1 MLHADGGSPGAAR
14 RTTLDAPG
22 VATSRGASGDAPI
35 LVPGRNCWR
44 IERASRVAFLIDAEA
59 YFSAFAAAVERARR
73 SVLIVGWD
81 FNGGTELWHD
91 ERRSDLPAELAPF
104 LAAVLARRRSL
115 HVNVLDWDFP
125 MLYALE
131 RELLPAFRFAW
142 QMPRRFH
149 FRLDSCCPLGAAHHQ
164 KIVVVDD
171 RIAFVGGMDIAVA
184 RWDTPEHR
192 ADEPRRRGPGGAP
205 APPVHDVQMLVEGP
219 VAAAIGD
226 LVRERWHRAT
236 GRHLPRPRRV
246 GNPWPP
252 EVTPELADVDVAIAR
267 TQPAY
272 RDQPEVREVEA
283 LYLDAI
289 AAARRWIYVENQ
301 YLTAAAVG
309 DAIVKR
315 LAEPDGPEVV
325 IVGPGRCA
333 GWLEE
338 TTMGVLRA
346 RLLRKIRAA
355 DRHGR
360 FRYYHP
366 TVPDLGEARINVH
379 SKLMAVD
386 GRFLRIG
393 SSNLNNRSMGLD
405 TECDLAIEQGGS
417 ADVEPCC
424 EHLVARLLGE
434 HLDVPAERVHAEMR
448 RSGSLIATVEALRGG
463 PRTLCPIDAEVPPW
477 LDGVV
482 PEAAVVDPERPIGV
496 TELSDM
502 LAPLEPAR
510 PRRWPLF
517 AAGALLVA
525 LAAAWL
531 WTPMR
536 EWFDY
541 EALVALFRPLVRSPY
556 APPLVLLV
564 FVLGGLVLVPV
575 TLLIVATTAAF
586 GPLLGGT
593 YALAGALASAGAG
606 YAVGAVLGRDRVRR
620 VFGSRLG
627 KVASRLSQHGVLV
640 MTVVRLL
647 PVAPFTVVNF
657 AAGAARVRVRDF
669 LVGTT
674 LGMLPGVVGAAL
686 FADQLLRTVRQPG
699 PLNVLVLALVLAGL
713 LLAGRW
719 LQRRLGA
726 PTPGAND
733 AAATRLRTSGRTR
746 GTRAPSPRR

>member
-1 MLHADGGSPGAAR
+1 M
-14 RTTLDAPG
+14 LDAPR
-22 VATSRGASGDAPI
+22 VATLRRAVADEAPI

-44 IERASRVAFLIDAEA
+44 IERASRVAFLIDGAA
-59 YFSAFAAAVERARR
+59 YFSAFASAVERARR

-91 ERRSDLPAELAPF
+91 ARPTDLPAELAPF

-115 HVNVLDWDFP
+115 HINVLDWDFP

-171 RIAFVGGMDIAVA
+171 RVAFVGGMDIAVG

-192 ADEPRRRGPGGAP
+192 ADDPRRRGAGGAL
-205 APPVHDVQMLVEGP
+205 ASPVHDVQMLVEGP

-226 LVRERWHRAT
+226 LVRERWRRAT
-236 GRHLPRPRRV
+236 GRRLPRPRRV

-252 EVTPELADVDVAIAR
+252 EVEPDLTDVDVAIAR

-272 RDQPEVREVEA
+272 RDQQEVREVEA

-289 AAARRWIYVENQ
+289 AAARHWIYIENQ

-309 DAIVKR
+309 DAILRR

-325 IVGPGRCA
+325 IVGPGKCA

-346 RLLRKIRAA
+346 RLLRKLREA
-355 DRHGR
+355 DRYGR

-366 TVPDLGEARINVH
+366 TVPGLGEARFNVH
-379 SKLMAVD
+379 AKLMVVD
-386 GRFLRIG
+386 GRFLRVG

-405 TECDLAIEQGGS
+405 TECDLAIEQGAS
-417 ADVEPCC
+417 QDVGPCC
-424 EHLVARLLGE
+424 ERLVTRLLGE
-434 HLDVPAERVHAEMR
+434 HLDVPPERVRDELR
-448 RSGSLIATVEALRGG
+448 RSGSLIATVEALRGR
-463 PRTLCPIDAEVPPW
+463 PRTLVPADAEVPPW
-477 LDGVV
+477 LDGLV

-496 TELSDM
+496 MELSEM

-510 PRRWPLF
+510 PRRWPLV
-517 AAGALLVA
+517 AAAALLA
-525 LAAAWL
+525 TLAAAWL
-531 WTPMR
+531 WTPLR

-541 EALVALFRPLVRSPY
+541 ESLVAMFRPLVRSPY
-556 APPLVLLV
+556 AAPLVLLV
-564 FVLGGLVLVPV
+564 FVVGGLAPVPV

-606 YAVGAVLGRDRVRR
+606 YAVGALLGRDRVRR
-620 VFGSRLG
+620 VFGSGLG

-640 MTVVRLL
+640 MTVVRML
-647 PVAPFTVVNF
+647 PIAPFAVVNF

-669 LVGTT
+669 LVGTA

-686 FADQLLRTVRQPG
+686 FADQLVRTVREPG
-699 PLNVLVLALVLAGL
+699 PGNLLGLALVLAGL

-719 LQRRLGA
+719 LQRRLGG
-726 PTPGAND
+726 PPNVNG
-733 AAATRLRTSGRTR
+733 AAAPRLRTSGRTR